1 MHLEAFP
8 VFEHLF
14 SLDYQSK
21 SSREKKKAFIVG
33 WRVFFFFFF
42 LADVFFKGKNAEKK

>member
-14 SLDYQSK
+14 LLDYQSK
-21 SSREKKKAFIVG
+21 SSREKKKHSSWAG
-33 WRVFFFFFF
+33 GFFFFF
-42 LADVFFKGKNAEKK
+42 ADVFFKGKNAEKK